1 MNSVR
6 CCTRQKETRH
16 YYHETVRVQGKDDD
30 VKANVRKGLDIT
42 RVSNYRTGCDH
53 NLQALAIEAISRN
66 SSLGP
71 KRSPGQ
77 TCALLPPCKR
87 ARWGS
92 APPTKPGND
101 PLPNRTHRRIVLSNY
116 GEPICKAS
124 SRAALLGALEGCIR
138 GHDPYFA
145 IRINRVKALGARE
158 ITGTRAFIAIGVL
171 MGEGHS
177 FMDDLE
183 SFFWVRAREKL
194 GTVCKR
200 QYFHDTVLAHF
211 TPYYRPLIPWA
222 VKLRDIVFPDNGNW
236 EREDDTLYLRMR
248 NILRYGRNDS
258 VVIAE

>member
-1 MNSVR
+1 MPFSHPASGLAGALR
-6 CCTRQKETRH
+6 PRQ
-16 YYHETVRVQGKDDD
+16 
-30 VKANVRKGLDIT
+30 
-42 RVSNYRTGCDH
+42 S
-53 NLQALAIEAISRN
+53 
-66 SSLGP
+66 
-71 KRSPGQ
+71 
-77 TCALLPPCKR
+77 
-87 ARWGS
+87 
-92 APPTKPGND
+92 PTKPGND

-138 GHDPYFA
+138 GHESLYKAGLLHRDISINNLIINEGDENPSLSSFLIDLDFA

-183 SFFWVRAREKL
+183 SFFWVLFWICIHYNGPNKSRSVKQSKRWNVEDTGELAREKL